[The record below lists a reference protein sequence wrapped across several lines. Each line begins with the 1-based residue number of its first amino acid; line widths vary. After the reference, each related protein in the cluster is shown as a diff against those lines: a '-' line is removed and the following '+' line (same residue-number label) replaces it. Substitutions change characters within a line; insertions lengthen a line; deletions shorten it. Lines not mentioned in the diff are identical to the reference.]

1 VWFSKSYSCYGT
13 TVNLS
18 QGENKGESIMTIPKT
33 ASATAARL
41 QVRLRA
47 NKREWKWS
55 KAEKAE
61 DVE

>member
-1 VWFSKSYSCYGT
+1 
-13 TVNLS
+13 
-18 QGENKGESIMTIPKT
+18 MTIPKT
-33 ASATAARL
+33 SSATAARL